1 MKVGLASSERSKQMI
16 YRTIV
21 EEQDHMIA
29 GTLPERFKDIKKSVK
44 ERYNAFD
51 KDFWEN
57 LTATMEFLA
66 AMNQERKRKEG
77 ISKTER
83 QTVV

>member
-1 MKVGLASSERSKQMI
+1 
-16 YRTIV
+16 
-21 EEQDHMIA
+21 MIA
-29 GTLPERFKDIKKSVK
+29 GTLPERFKDMKKSVE
-44 ERYNAFD
+44 ERYDAFE

-66 AMNQERKRKEG
+66 AMNQDRKRKEG
-77 ISKTER
+77 IAKTER